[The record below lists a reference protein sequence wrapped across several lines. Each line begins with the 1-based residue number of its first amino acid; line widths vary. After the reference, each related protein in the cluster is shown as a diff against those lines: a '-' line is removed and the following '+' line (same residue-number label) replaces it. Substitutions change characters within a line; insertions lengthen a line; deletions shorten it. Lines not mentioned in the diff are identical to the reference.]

1 MLTEKVLPMIK
12 AVDFFCGGGGMT
24 RGMLDAEIEVLAGID
39 VDPTCKETYELNNG
53 PAKFILEDISKF
65 QPEQLERYLTPA
77 GDEVSVKKND
87 DNLLFIGCSPCQYW
101 STMRTDKS
109 RSHKS
114 RNLLVDFKRF
124 ISHFNPGHIVIENV
138 PGILTRPE
146 SPLKDFLAFLETQGY
161 PHVDHGVIKVWEHG
175 VPQTRKRFVLV
186 ASRVHEVSLPK
197 PDKNCKNKVSQ
208 FIRDPKKF
216 PAIPPGHVDPTP
228 YCHTTAGLSDR
239 NQRRLAMTP
248 ADGGSRLAWAK
259 TELQLPV
266 YAKNDYKESFGFQ
279 DVYGRMFWDRPAPT
293 ITTRFYSIS
302 NGRFAHP
309 DQDRPISLREGA
321 ALQTFDVS
329 YGFHAKS
336 IADNARL
343 IGNAVP
349 PELAKRIG
357 LALQNLSVDTDRP
370 TLS

>member
-1 MLTEKVLPMIK
+1 
-12 AVDFFCGGGGMT
+12 
-24 RGMLDAEIEVLAGID
+24 
-39 VDPTCKETYELNNG
+39 
-53 PAKFILEDISKF
+53 
-65 QPEQLERYLTPA
+65 
-77 GDEVSVKKND
+77 
-87 DNLLFIGCSPCQYW
+87 
-101 STMRTDKS
+101 
-109 RSHKS
+109 
-114 RNLLVDFKRF
+114 
-124 ISHFNPGHIVIENV
+124 
-138 PGILTRPE
+138 
-146 SPLKDFLAFLETQGY
+146 
-161 PHVDHGVIKVWEHG
+161 
-175 VPQTRKRFVLV
+175 
-186 ASRVHEVSLPK
+186 
-197 PDKNCKNKVSQ
+197 
-208 FIRDPKKF
+208 
-216 PAIPPGHVDPTP
+216 
-228 YCHTTAGLSDR
+228 
-239 NQRRLAMTP
+239 MTP